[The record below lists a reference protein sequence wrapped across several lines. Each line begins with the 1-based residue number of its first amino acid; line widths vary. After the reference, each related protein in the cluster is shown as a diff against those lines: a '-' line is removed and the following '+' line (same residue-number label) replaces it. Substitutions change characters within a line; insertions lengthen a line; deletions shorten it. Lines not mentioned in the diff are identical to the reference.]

1 MVLVALPLALAS
13 AGCNKGAEAGPDG
26 STKPA
31 PSVSS
36 RKTGV
41 TRVETAVVR
50 PSAAELVI
58 QLPGEVEASRDANLA
73 ASLGGF
79 IEKVN
84 VEAGDTV
91 KKGEV
96 LALVDTT
103 SHQVRR
109 NQTKVELDSAKLELD
124 RAKKLGDALPAAQ
137 LDAAQARYDAA
148 RAAYLAADLQVGR
161 SVISAPFSGTIARCD
176 AEVGEVA
183 SPGAPLIRVVQ
194 LDPVKVTVSL
204 SDRDVINVKKGMKAS
219 VTTDAKIDIIAGE
232 VAHVRPAADLNTR
245 AFIAEIKIENADANL
260 RPGMIAN
267 VQIQTEGQGSKQLVI
282 PQDWLVTKPAQLGV
296 FLNEGGVAR
305 WRTVKAGSV
314 VRNQVVIL
322 EGLSSGEE
330 LVINGHRELADGD
343 SLIVARKGVCCTDG
357 RVVFDGVPASKS
369 SAKEGASVPSSSE
382 NETKGANGSNGAAAP
397 AKTEPVKA
405 TPKR

>member
-1 MVLVALPLALAS
+1 MKFLQLTSMVAVLLSVGLVA
-13 AGCNKGAEAGPDG
+13 AGCNKDTEAAPDG
-26 STKPA
+26 STRPT

-36 RKTGV
+36 RATGV

-73 ASLGGF
+73 SSLGGF

-91 KKGEV
+91 EKGQV

-109 NQTKVELDSAKLELD
+109 NQAKVELDTAKLELD

-148 RAAYLAADLQVGR
+148 RAAYLAADLQVAR
-161 SVISAPFSGTIARCD
+161 SVISAPFSGTVARCD

-183 SPGAPLIRVVQ
+183 SPGMPLIRVVQ

-219 VTTDAKIDIIAGE
+219 VTTDARIDVIHGE
-232 VAHVRPAADLNTR
+232 VSHVRPAADLNTR
-245 AFIAEIKIENADANL
+245 AFTAEIKLENADDNL

-267 VQIQTEGQGSKQLVI
+267 VQIQTEGQGDKQLVI
-282 PQDWLVTKPAQLGV
+282 PQDWLVTKPSQLGV
-296 FLNEGGVAR
+296 FLNDGGVAR
-305 WRTVKAGSV
+305 WRTVEAGSV

-322 EGLSSGEE
+322 KGLSAGDE
-330 LVINGHRELADGD
+330 LVIKGHRELADGD
-343 SLIVARKGVCCTDG
+343 SLIVARKGICCQEG
-357 RVVFDGVPASKS
+357 RVVFDGAPSLTPKAGKSNGSK
-369 SAKEGASVPSSSE
+369 PSE
-382 NETKGANGSNGAAAP
+382 NGPNHAADETET
-397 AKTEPVKA
+397 AKSI
-405 TPKR
+405 PKR